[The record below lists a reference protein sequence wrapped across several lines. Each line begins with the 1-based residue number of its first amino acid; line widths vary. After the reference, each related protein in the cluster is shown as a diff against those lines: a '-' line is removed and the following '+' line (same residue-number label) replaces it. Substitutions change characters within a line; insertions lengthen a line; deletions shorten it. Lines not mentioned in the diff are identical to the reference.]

1 MRIIKNPVLDMETL
15 LWVSNDGAYEYSGP
29 VMSFCSGS
37 GEVQQESQALQ
48 NAQLA
53 MTQTLN
59 SNYETAFGEQQSVLA
74 QQNARL
80 NAIAANP
87 MGLTQPQM
95 AQART
100 AINENT
106 ATAAK
111 QAMGSAAAFAAQ
123 HGGADV
129 GSGAVGQIAG
139 EIGSAAAQSKAGQ
152 LANLSNVNEATKQNN
167 LWKALGGLSEV
178 GSAYGGAAGTG
189 AGASGSVANSST
201 GAGNLALQAGQAGW
215 NDVIGGIGALAGLGT
230 AGANAY
236 STVENA

>member
-1 MRIIKNPVLDMETL
+1 M
-15 LWVSNDGAYEYSGP
+15 
-29 VMSFCSGS
+29 CSGS
-37 GEVQQESQALQ
+37 GQVQQESQALQ
-48 NAQLA
+48 NAQLQ

-59 SNYETAFGEQQSVLA
+59 SNYETAFGEQQQVL
-74 QQNARL
+74 QQQQARL

-87 MGLTQPQM
+87 MGMTPQQL
-95 AQART
+95 ATSTT

-139 EIGSAAAQSKAGQ
+139 EIGSAAAQSKAQQ
-152 LANLSNVNEATKQNN
+152 LAQLSNVNQATKQQN

-178 GSAYGGAAGTG
+178 GNAYGGAAGTG

-201 GAGNLALQAGQAGW
+201 SAGGLALQAGNQGW
-215 NDVIGGIGALAGLGT
+215 NDIIGGLGALGGLAT
-230 AGANAY
+230 AGANVAEAFPSAGP
-236 STVENA
+236 STANITSA